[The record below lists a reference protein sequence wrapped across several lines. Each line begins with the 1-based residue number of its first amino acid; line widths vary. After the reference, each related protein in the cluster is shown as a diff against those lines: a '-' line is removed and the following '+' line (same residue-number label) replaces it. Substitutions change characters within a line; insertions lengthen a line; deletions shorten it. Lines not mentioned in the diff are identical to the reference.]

1 MKERLIT
8 DSYDGYEL
16 RYPFLVE
23 HVKTQLEKQFWTAT
37 EARVDLDEVEML
49 YALTDEQRN
58 VVKRLLPLF
67 LRYELYVGSFWTDTY
82 AKLFPCPEA
91 QEAAVTVAMV
101 ERAIHARFYDKIN
114 KAFGLDKDIHY
125 LSYLDDPAFKDRAK
139 WIGDLLKSDDKVLV
153 CLAFGLIE
161 SSALFSAFAL
171 LRSFQT
177 GGLNLIGATVKGTKQ
192 SAIDER
198 LHSIILADTL
208 RVMFKELGT
217 TIDGT
222 KYKSLLLD
230 HANVMYLNEE
240 HIIDS
245 IIGDE
250 FNGHKKSE
258 YKKFVRCCI
267 NDYFT
272 RLGSGDVP
280 FPDAKDSEMYA
291 WFEMQ
296 NESYSDPDFFTK
308 GVGKEYES
316 GWSEDSF
323 GGVW

>member
-1 MKERLIT
+1 MKDRLIT

-23 HVKTQLEKQFWTAT
+23 HVQTQLDKQFWSAT
-37 EARVDLDEVEML
+37 EARVELDETELL
-49 YALTDEQRN
+49 YVLSDEQRH

-114 KAFGLDKDIHY
+114 KAFGLDKDEFY
-125 LSYLDDPAFKDRAK
+125 LSYLEDPAFKGRAK
-139 WIGDLLKSDDKVLV
+139 WIGDLLRNEDKVLV

-161 SSALFSAFAL
+161 ASALFSAFAL

-177 GGLNLIGATVKGTKQ
+177 KGVNLIGATVKGTKQ
-192 SAIDER
+192 SAVDER

-208 RVMFKELGT
+208 RVMFAELGT
-217 TIDGT
+217 AIDQT
-222 KYKSLLLD
+222 EYKDLLLEQ
-230 HANVMYLNEE
+230 ALVMYANEE

-245 IIGDE
+245 MIGDV

-267 NDYFT
+267 NDYFK
-272 RLGSGDVP
+272 RLGALEIP
-280 FPDAKDSEMYA
+280 FPDDVTSEMYD
-291 WFEMQ
+291 WFEIQ
-296 NESYSDPDFFTK
+296 NESYSDPDFFVK

-316 GWSEDSF
+316 GWSEDAF
-323 GGVW
+323 GSVW